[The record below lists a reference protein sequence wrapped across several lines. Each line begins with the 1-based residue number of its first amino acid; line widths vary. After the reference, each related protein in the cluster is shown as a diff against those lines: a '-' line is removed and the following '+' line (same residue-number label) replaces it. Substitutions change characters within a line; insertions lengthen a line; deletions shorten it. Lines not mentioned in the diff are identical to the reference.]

1 MRLWCECGQCEYGSH
16 NPEQALGF
24 RIPSPLWALWR
35 WHRLPA
41 LSVLLHFTS
50 HGQRSL
56 GRCAG
61 GFNSCFSKQE
71 PWGKTFTL
79 LRPVTIV
86 LRWSESCRGKIW
98 SDTVSVRTAE
108 TPFSSS
114 KCLVLCSLVE
124 NYVLIT
130 IILEHFLPLV
140 PINCVSPLSPRSPSF
155 LVHEPP
161 GSFLFLQARTPW
173 RCLCNGFV

>member
-1 MRLWCECGQCEYGSH
+1 MDHTTPSRPWVSGFRHHSGPCDDGTDSLHSLSYCTSQAMGSALLVAVLEALTH
-16 NPEQALGF
+16 ASANRNPE
-24 RIPSPLWALWR
+24 
-35 WHRLPA
+35 
-41 LSVLLHFTS
+41 V
-50 HGQRSL
+50 
-56 GRCAG
+56 
-61 GFNSCFSKQE
+61 
-71 PWGKTFTL
+71 KTFTL

-130 IILEHFLPLV
+130 IILGRLLPLV
-140 PINCVSPLSPRSPSF
+140 PVNCVSPLSPRSSSF

-161 GSFLFLQARTPW
+161 GSFLFPQARTPW